1 MDRIDDV
8 NIKIKIA
15 DDLTIGDWL
24 HLRELLEV
32 KQSRV
37 DLWSNAY
44 DFFEKRMNT
53 RYLKPIEAIERD
65 AKIDGEG
72 FAVTVIICSLI
83 EALESFRLGKV
94 YKRATKGNVI
104 DERKEYFK
112 SQLIFED
119 FLKNR
124 EPFKSFFS
132 EEGLATSFYE
142 NVRCAVL
149 HEAATRN
156 GWKIRIDTPA
166 LVVKQD
172 NSYTLNRVLFVD
184 AIKQYMYSYKN
195 ELYQSEELKL
205 AFIRKLNSIC
215 ETA

>member
-1 MDRIDDV
+1 MDRINDV
-8 NIKIKIA
+8 DIKIKIA
-15 DDLTIGDWL
+15 DNLTIGDWL
-24 HLRELLEV
+24 QLRELLEV
-32 KQSRV
+32 KQSRA

-53 RYLKPIEAIERD
+53 RYLNPIEAIERD

-104 DERKEYFK
+104 DKRKEYFK

-156 GWKIRIDTPA
+156 GWKIRIDTTA

-172 NSYTLNRVLFVD
+172 NSYTLNRALFVD
-184 AIKQYMYSYKN
+184 AIKQYMASYKN
-195 ELYQSEELKL
+195 ELFQSEELKL